1 MHSRRNFAQI
11 IRNGRK
17 LKKGPLHNA
26 QSYSPQNATPKNS
39 YGGNKNRK

>member
-1 MHSRRNFAQI
+1 MQDRRNFAQI

-26 QSYSPQNATPKNS
+26 KLYSPQIATPQNNYRKNE
-39 YGGNKNRK
+39 NRK